1 MTSKYWH
8 DRKVQYDQSL
18 ARDEKRLYSKLAAY
32 YEREAAQ
39 LDKEIAAYYA
49 RYGVN
54 GVLSYRNLLETLP
67 DADKELLIEQ
77 IDAFVKRYPEYADL
91 VPVRESIYKLNRL
104 EGLRQ
109 SIAMQQLHMGA
120 YEQAQALAFFQKQA
134 LRYANGAASY
144 LGLGSS
150 FCRIDSD
157 LIQAA
162 VGNRWCSGKDFSER
176 IWDNRAKLADTLH
189 TQVINGVIRGED
201 YHRLAR
207 QLREKFTQVSQKNA
221 ERLIFT
227 EDTYLSNE
235 AAMQVF
241 EREAAVTEYEYVCT
255 NDSSSCDI
263 CRGLGGQRFR
273 ISQRMPGTNSPPM
286 HPWCRCFFDPVVP
299 ELGAFRSGKNAD
311 TALTSGAD
319 GGIIEVEYK
328 RFHTGE
334 EVNDFFY
341 YDSREKR
348 SLLQKRKSTYGRWK
362 SSVTSDQESAISD
375 YCADGYD
382 AVNSFLRKNNGY
394 ESISE
399 EYVKSII
406 SDLDSAIGNFD
417 VRENFV
423 TYRGSSIES
432 LLQEFPEAEDFKDL
446 VGRTYHDNAYM
457 STSPI
462 KKVAEK
468 FATQNGQEG
477 IVLEISV
484 PKGKGLGGYIN
495 EFSGFKDDEYE
506 FLLKRGTFLEIYE
519 VDESGNIPI
528 LKCRWKD

>member
-18 ARDEKRLYSKLAAY
+18 AKDEKRLYSKLAAY
-32 YEREAAQ
+32 YEKEAAQ

-176 IWDNRAKLADTLH
+176 IWDNRTKLGNTLH
-189 TQVINGVIRGED
+189 TQFVNGVIRGD
-201 YHRLAR
+201 NYHQLAR
-207 QLREKFTQVSQKNA
+207 QIRTKFVKVSQKNA
-221 ERLIFT
+221 ERLTFT

-263 CRGLGGQRFR
+263 CRGLDGQRFR
-273 ISQRMPGTNSPPM
+273 ISQRMPGTNFPPM

-311 TALTSGAD
+311 TALTSGVD
-319 GGIIEVEYK
+319 GGIIKAYQLNTTSK
-328 RFHTGE
+328 QFGKKIGKHAADYGLDPAKE
-334 EVNDFFY
+334 ED
-341 YDSREKR
+341 REKLKHR
-348 SLLQKRKSTYGRWK
+348 IQEIASTPDCVIPGTWRG
-362 SSVTSDQESAISD
+362 QGEMQ
-375 YCADGYD
+375 ADGKQQDGVVDYVIKD
-382 AVNSFLRKNNGY
+382 SDVIVAKDGNFITIIKDGIHSSGRIRKTY
-394 ESISE
+394 E
-399 EYVKSII
+399 EY
-406 SDLDSAIGNFD
+406 LN
-417 VRENFV
+417 
-423 TYRGSSIES
+423 
-432 LLQEFPEAEDFKDL
+432 
-446 VGRTYHDNAYM
+446 
-457 STSPI
+457 
-462 KKVAEK
+462 EK
-468 FATQNGQEG
+468 
-477 IVLEISV
+477 
-484 PKGKGLGGYIN
+484 
-495 EFSGFKDDEYE
+495 
-506 FLLKRGTFLEIYE
+506 R
-519 VDESGNIPI
+519 
-528 LKCRWKD
+528 

>member
-32 YEREAAQ
+32 YEKEAAQ

-162 VGNRWCSGKDFSER
+162 VGNKWCDGKDFSER
-176 IWDNRAKLADTLH
+176 IWDNRKKLGNTLH
-189 TQVINGVIRGED
+189 TQFVNGVIRGDD
-201 YHRLAR
+201 YHQLAR
-207 QLREKFTQVSQKNA
+207 QIRTKFVKVSQKNA
-221 ERLIFT
+221 ERLTFT

-263 CRGLGGQRFR
+263 CRGLDGQRFR
-273 ISQRMPGTNSPPM
+273 ISQRMPGTNFPPM

-311 TALTSGAD
+311 TALTSETD
-319 GGIIEVEYK
+319 GGIIKIEFETPESMQKHYAK
-328 RFHTGE
+328 HGE
-334 EVNDFFY
+334 EYGDISTESYVSLANELVNAPASDDVEKIVRSDGSTAIYRFSTNDF
-341 YDSREKR
+341 
-348 SLLQKRKSTYGRWK
+348 LV
-362 SSVTSDQESAISD
+362 VTK
-375 YCADGYD
+375 DG
-382 AVNSFLRKNNGY
+382 SIRTFFKPKNGKEYWAY
-394 ESISE
+394 EHE
-399 EYVKSII
+399 R
-406 SDLDSAIGNFD
+406 N
-417 VRENFV
+417 
-423 TYRGSSIES
+423 
-432 LLQEFPEAEDFKDL
+432 
-446 VGRTYHDNAYM
+446 
-457 STSPI
+457 
-462 KKVAEK
+462 
-468 FATQNGQEG
+468 
-477 IVLEISV
+477 
-484 PKGKGLGGYIN
+484 
-495 EFSGFKDDEYE
+495 
-506 FLLKRGTFLEIYE
+506 
-519 VDESGNIPI
+519 
-528 LKCRWKD
+528 